1 MAYHQRDADGQWL
14 RESLF
19 GLGGFALALGSDG
32 QPRVSGTFD
41 NDLRLYR
48 RSILWLDEHVLL
60 PAVPHPGW

>member
-1 MAYHQRDADGQWL
+1 MWRRA
-14 RESLF
+14 
-19 GLGGFALALGSDG
+19 GLVLACLGYSALALGSDG